1 MKRAVSISLGSSTR
15 DKRVEVEL
23 LGERVVI
30 ERIGTDGDEAK
41 AVALYRELDGK
52 VDAFGMGGI
61 DLEMGTVA
69 HAYPIRAA
77 HRLIKDVRQTPV
89 VDGRGVKHTVERRCM
104 SYVESKLGAEL
115 QPKRALLNVA
125 LDRYGMAESL
135 VEAGYDT
142 VFGDLQFALN
152 IPIPVHNLRTI
163 NTLAAILAPL
173 VGRFAPI
180 SMIVPIGAQQHTS
193 TPKFTRWYQWATV
206 IAGDCHYTRRYMPP
220 ELPGKTI
227 LTNTT
232 TEADVE
238 IFRKAGVRYL
248 VTTTPRYEGRSF
260 GTNMLEAALTA
271 IAGKGRRLTHAE
283 LLEMF
288 ETLELHPQ
296 IQELNP

>member
-23 LGERVVI
+23 LGERVLI

-41 AVALYRELDGK
+41 AKALYRELDGK

-61 DLEMGTVA
+61 DLVMGTIS

-77 HRLIKDVRQTPV
+77 YRLIQDVHKTPV
-89 VDGRGVKHTVERRCM
+89 ADGRGLKHTIERHCM
-104 SYVESKLGAEL
+104 AYVEAHLGDEL
-115 QPKRALLNVA
+115 RPKRALLNVA
-125 LDRYGMAESL
+125 LDRYGMAESV

-142 VFGDLQFALN
+142 VFGDLQFALG
-152 IPIPVHNLRTI
+152 IPIAVHSLRAI
-163 NTLAAILAPL
+163 NALAAVLAPL

-193 TPKFTRWYQWATV
+193 TPKFTRWYQWATL

-232 TEADVE
+232 TESDVE

-248 VTTTPRYEGRSF
+248 ITTTPRYEGRSF

-271 IAGKGRRLTHAE
+271 AAGKGRRLTHEE
-283 LLEMF
+283 LLEI
-288 ETLELHPQ
+288 TAALDLHPQ